1 MIRASTAFIF
11 ALLLLITAGPVAGE
25 EMIKEGSGE
34 GRNVYTGIL
43 YCQRSLDLLLN
54 SVNSRIS

>member
-43 YCQRSLDLLLN
+43 YCQSK
-54 SVNSRIS
+54 S